1 MNTSTMW
8 LGQVTTIDCA
18 FIMEDGNV
26 LGASYNPKFT
36 VSGSIDNEEQVV
48 EDFSSIKKKLKSQI
62 DDKETGFDHK
72 LIISNRSGIIS
83 TKLVGHTY
91 VIKTK
96 MFEIRVPDNGVR
108 FIEEDLEK
116 NSFDTFTI
124 ALEEYLNK
132 LNPTLKIKCF
142 NTTDIEGMP
151 GQNNRNVFYFSYT
164 HGLKNSSSFGCQ
176 TLHGHLSYL
185 AVASVPISND
195 EVVEFG
201 KTIKKVV
208 DKFDNT
214 MFIWSSNWDELSK
227 TVTYESKCRGTIQIK
242 IISDDAKY
250 QIIDTETT
258 VENLTN
264 FFVEQIK
271 AECLTDGLD
280 VNKISSIY
288 VSEGLTKGAM
298 YENTNV

>member
-1 MNTSTMW
+1 MW

-18 FIMEDGNV
+18 FITEDGNV
-26 LGASYNPKFT
+26 LGASFNPKFT
-36 VSGSIDNEEQVV
+36 VSGSTDNEEQVV

-72 LIISNRSGIIS
+72 LIISNRSGVVS
-83 TKLVGHTY
+83 TKLVGHIY
-91 VIKTK
+91 VIRTK

-142 NTTDIEGMP
+142 NTIDIEGMP
-151 GQNNRNVFYFSYT
+151 GQHNGNVFYFSYT

-185 AVASVPISND
+185 AVAIDSISND
-195 EVVEFG
+195 ELVEFG
-201 KTIKKVV
+201 KTTQKVV

-227 TVTYESKCRGTIQIK
+227 TVTYDSKCRGTIQIK

-250 QIIDTETT
+250 QIVDTETT
-258 VENLTN
+258 VENLTD

-280 VNKISSIY
+280 VDKISSIY
-288 VSEGLTKGAM
+288 VSEGLAKGALF
-298 YENTNV
+298 EKRNG